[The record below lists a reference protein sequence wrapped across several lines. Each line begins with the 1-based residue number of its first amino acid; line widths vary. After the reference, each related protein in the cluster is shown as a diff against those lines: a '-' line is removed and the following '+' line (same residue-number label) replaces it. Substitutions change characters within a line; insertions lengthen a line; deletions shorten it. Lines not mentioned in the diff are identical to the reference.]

1 MSRFGRMRAPTRGAF
16 LDALNRRPSG
26 LVVPAAPKRRPV
38 VAWCIPLE
46 EVVYAT
52 WFSHFLA
59 MNAGPADYQ
68 ITTEGSFIDA
78 ARNKLIKEFL
88 KTSAEYLYF
97 VDSDTCP
104 PFDAVDRLLA
114 HGRAIVGGWYRTKKP
129 PHHACVYDYAQFDA
143 QLKMHFYQPR
153 AQAPEDDAA
162 PVCGLA
168 GCGKRHARTVER
180 VDGLGF
186 GSMLIR
192 RDVLEQVQPEPERWC
207 SVEEGG
213 TEDLYFER
221 EARARGFETHVDWS
235 VHCRHI
241 GLVSF

>member
-1 MSRFGRMRAPTRGAF
+1 MKPSQSALARAMPKFFVKPPATR
-16 LDALNRRPSG
+16 RRP
-26 LVVPAAPKRRPV
+26 L

-46 EVVYAT
+46 ESVYAT
-52 WFSHFLA
+52 WFSHFLMMESA
-59 MNAGPADYQ
+59 PGDYQ

-78 ARNKLIKEFL
+78 ARNKLTSQFL
-88 KTSAEYLYF
+88 QTKAEYLYF

-104 PFDAVDRLLA
+104 PFDALGRLLA
-114 HGRAIVGGWYRTKKP
+114 HDRAIVGGWYRTKKP
-129 PHHACVYDYAQFDA
+129 PHHPCVYDYNQFDPVR
-143 QLKMHFYQPR
+143 KMHFYNPR
-153 AQAPEDDAA
+153 ETAPEDESA
-162 PVCGLA
+162 PVCNLT
-168 GCGKRHARTVER
+168 GCGKRHARKLER
-180 VDGLGF
+180 VDALGF

-192 RDVLEQVQPEPERWC
+192 RDVIEKVQPEPERWF

-221 EARARGFETHVDWS
+221 EAHKCGFETYVDWS